1 MATET
6 PGRQPIPPA
15 KRRRLQQCFEQGSKS
30 ASQNQFDYAIDMFD
44 ICVKGDPA
52 NQIYIKQ
59 YLTCLGRKYN
69 DNKKGAGFTSA
80 PKIKVLQGVVKKSSY
95 SKDWNAVLEKG
106 WDVLKLNP
114 WDVWTLSAM
123 ADAAGELHLD
133 EAQLTYL
140 KQALDVDPK
149 DAEVNRKCGRALARM
164 GHFDQAIACWHRV
177 EQAKPG
183 DEEAGRA
190 VADLA
195 IERTITKGGYEEA
208 ESGTDVRADKDKL
221 AQLAESDNKYTPQQR
236 LERAIAKTPD
246 DIGLYLELADMHT
259 REERHKQAEEV
270 LRKALEASGGDV
282 MVRERLEDAQLRT
295 ARAQLHVA
303 KAKAAKDK
311 TPESYA
317 LYKKMKKELNSAEL
331 DVYRSRSE
339 RYPNNLRHKYELALR
354 LKVAGEYQEAIKSFQ
369 AASGD
374 PKTKGQV
381 HLGLGECFQ
390 AIKQYKL
397 AMQNYEASLDA
408 LPQREV
414 EERKWALYLAG
425 YLSLALAEKH
435 LAAAD
440 PHGKEDLDRA
450 ERHLNELA
458 SLEFGYK
465 DVAKLLDRIA
475 KIRNKG

>member
-30 ASQNQFDYAIDMFD
+30 ASQNQFDYAVDMFD

-52 NQIYIKQ
+52 NHIYIKQ
-59 YLTCLGRKYN
+59 YLAGLGKKYH

-80 PKIKVLQGVVKKSSY
+80 PKVKMLQGGVKKSAY

-106 WDVLKLNP
+106 WDVLKINP

-123 ADAAGELHLD
+123 AEAAAELHFD

-149 DAEVNRKCGRALARM
+149 DAEVNRKCGRALALL
-164 GHFDQAIACWHRV
+164 GHFDQAITCWHRV
-177 EQAKPG
+177 ELAKPG
-183 DEEAGRA
+183 DEEAARA

-208 ESGTDVRADKDKL
+208 ESGTDVRADKGKL
-221 AQLAESDNKYTPQQR
+221 AEITEGESKFTPVQR
-236 LERAIAKTPD
+236 LERSIAKTPD
-246 DIGLYLELADMHT
+246 DIGLYLELADLHT
-259 REERHKQAEEV
+259 REERFIQAEEV

-295 ARAQLHVA
+295 ARGQLQVA
-303 KAKAAKDK
+303 KTKAAKEK
-311 TPESYA
+311 TPDSYA

-339 RYPNNLRHKYELALR
+339 RYPNNLRHKYELAVR
-354 LKVAGEYQEAIKSFQ
+354 LKKAEEYSEAIKSFQ

-374 PKTKGQV
+374 PKTKAQV

-397 AMQNYEASLDA
+397 ALQNYEAA
-408 LPQREV
+408 LEALSPREV
-414 EERKWALYLAG
+414 DDRKWALYLAG

-435 LAAAD
+435 LPGGD
-440 PHGKEDLDRA
+440 SQGHQELERA
-450 ERHLNELA
+450 ENHLNELA

>member
-1 MATET
+1 MADET
-6 PGRQPIPPA
+6 PGRQPIPPG

-30 ASQNQFDYAIDMFD
+30 ATQGQWDYAITMFD
-44 ICVKGDPA
+44 MCVKGDPA

-59 YLTCLGRKYN
+59 YLTCLGKKYN
-69 DNKKGAGFTSA
+69 DNKKGAGLTSMGT
-80 PKIKVLQGVVKKSSY
+80 KKVAQGVLKKAEM

-106 WDVLKLNP
+106 WDALKINP
-114 WDVWTLSAM
+114 WDVWTLSIM
-123 ADAAGELHLD
+123 ADAARELHLD

-149 DAEVNRKCGRALARM
+149 DAEVNRKCGRALATL
-164 GHFDQAIACWHRV
+164 GHFDQAIACWTRV
-177 EQAKPG
+177 ATAKPD
-183 DEEAGRA
+183 DEEAARA

-221 AQLAESDNKYTPQQR
+221 AALTESESKYTPVQR

-246 DIGLYLELADMHT
+246 DVGLYYELSELHT
-259 REERHKQAEEV
+259 REERFKEAEEV
-270 LRKALEASGGDV
+270 LTKALEVSGGDV
-282 MVRERLEDAQLRT
+282 MVRERLEDAQLR
-295 ARAQLHVA
+295 RGRSQLQIA
-303 KAKAAKDK
+303 KAKAGKEK
-311 TPESYA
+311 SPEAVA
-317 LYKKMKKELNSAEL
+317 LYKKMKKELNSSEL

-339 RYPNNLRHKYELALR
+339 RYPNNLRYKYELAMR
-354 LKVAGEYQEAIKSFQ
+354 LKVAGEYQGAIKAFQ
-369 AASGD
+369 EASGD
-374 PKTKGQV
+374 PKNKPRV

-397 AMQNYEASLDA
+397 AMQNYEASLEGLSARD
-408 LPQREV
+408 V
-414 EERKWALYLAG
+414 DERKTALYLAG
-425 YLSLALAEKH
+425 YLALALGERHVAKGEAEGKDE
-435 LAAAD
+435 LA
-440 PHGKEDLDRA
+440 RA

-465 DVAKLLDRIA
+465 DVPQLLDRIA